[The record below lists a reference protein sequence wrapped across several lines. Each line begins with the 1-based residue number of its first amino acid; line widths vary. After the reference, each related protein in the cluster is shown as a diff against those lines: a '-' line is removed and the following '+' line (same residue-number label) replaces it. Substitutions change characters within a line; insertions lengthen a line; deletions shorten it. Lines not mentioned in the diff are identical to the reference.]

1 MDFEISDN
9 GTLIRYSGAGGDVV
23 IPEGVKFI
31 ERGVVFDN
39 ETKIKSLTLPK
50 SLIGR
55 KFESYWKNGFIY
67 NAQDNSVS
75 NCFANT
81 ELNEEDATQDN
92 LYSYLYVPWLPNL
105 KKYIVHPEN
114 PVYESVDGVLYSKCH
129 RFVIDIPYVYRKEL
143 TLPEEFEKVLE
154 AYEMSGKWVNKVR
167 YMGASLSTE
176 QLDELGRLPGDK
188 MHLFAPKLTHCEL
201 CKLDETWDRSKDRII
216 SIMPELSLS
225 EELVDSLGLGLLLG
239 YCYNHQIYNEEVAQQ
254 YIGMLLRNEV
264 ELYKGDEENSSDAIQ
279 DFYKEE
285 WAKKRLPKID
295 RSSNKGA
302 AHYLLE
308 VVLRG
313 SVQDL
318 QQLLDESLKPLTE
331 LLWHDKEAEEYD
343 REPIQTVDYAIA
355 LAIRYGGVEKLRLLL
370 DAEAKLQ
377 REPKTLSANLA
388 DNSYNYWVTAENL
401 ANRNQYQYQS
411 AFVIASNYEVRNMTP
426 LDEDERLKC
435 IELLCDREALIIEDN
450 NDCNMMCILAL
461 LCSELKIASYLQSH
475 GTNLQRFMQEEKE
488 YLKYV
493 NFNELLYSELFTN
506 LQGVVHLIEWVASD
520 GKAFSIP
527 PSYIPVI
534 IQEGP
539 NEFAKIFDLLDVKAK
554 DLVEL
559 FEQAILSSCHSAVN
573 TIINSKQIKSKQ
585 TLSKLIDV
593 ATEHN
598 AHEATAMLL
607 ERQQGSQSKAKTKK
621 TSRKS
626 SLSL

>member
-9 GTLIRYSGAGGDVV
+9 GTLIRYSGPGGDVV

-55 KFESYWKNGFIY
+55 KFESYWGNGFIY

-81 ELNEEDATQDN
+81 ELKEEDATQDN

-114 PVYESVDGVLYSKCH
+114 PVYESVDGVLYSKCR

-143 TLPEEFEKVLE
+143 TLPDDFEKVLE
-154 AYEMSGKWVNKVR
+154 AYESSGKWVNKVR
-167 YMGASLSTE
+167 YMGTSLSSE
-176 QLDELGRLPGDK
+176 QLDELGRLPGDE

-201 CKLDETWDRSKDRII
+201 CKPDETWDRSKDRII

-225 EELVDSLGLGLLLG
+225 DELVDSLGLGLLLG
-239 YCYNHQIYNEEVAQQ
+239 YCNKHEIYNEKVSEQ

-264 ELYKGDEENSSDAIQ
+264 ELYKGDEVGSSDAVQ

-285 WAKKRLPKID
+285 WAKNRLPKID
-295 RSSNKGA
+295 RSSNVGA

-313 SVQDL
+313 SVLDL

-343 REPIQTVDYAIA
+343 RNPIQTVDYAIA

-370 DAEAKLQ
+370 DAEAKLG
-377 REPKTLSANLA
+377 REPKTLSENLA
-388 DNSYNYWVTAENL
+388 ENFYNYWVTSEHLFNDS
-401 ANRNQYQYQS
+401 QYLS
-411 AFVIASNYEVRNMTP
+411 AFVIASNDEVRNMTP
-426 LDEDERLKC
+426 LGEDERLKC
-435 IELLCDREALIIEDN
+435 LELLCDREALVIEDN
-450 NDCNMMCILAL
+450 NDCNMICILAL
-461 LCSELKIASYLQSH
+461 LCNEFKIASYLQSH

-493 NFNELLYSELFTN
+493 NFNELLYSALFTH
-506 LQGVVHLIEWVASD
+506 LQGVVQLIEWVASD

>member
-39 ETKIKSLTLPK
+39 ETKIKTLTLPK

-55 KFESYWKNGFIY
+55 KFESYWENGFIY

-81 ELNEEDATQDN
+81 ELKENDAIQDN

-114 PVYESVDGVLYSKCH
+114 PVYESVDGVLYSKCR

-143 TLPEEFEKVLE
+143 TLPEEFEKVFQ

-176 QLDELGRLPGDK
+176 QLDELGRLPGDE

-264 ELYKGDEENSSDAIQ
+264 ELYKGDEVNSSAAAVQ

-343 REPIQTVDYAIA
+343 RNPIQTVDYAIA

-377 REPKTLSANLA
+377 RKPKTLSKELYSNY
-388 DNSYNYWVTAENL
+388 YNYWVTVEHLFNGS
-401 ANRNQYQYQS
+401 QYNS
-411 AFVIASNYEVRNMTP
+411 AFVIASNVEVRNMTP

-435 IELLCDREALIIEDN
+435 LELLCDREALIIEDN
-450 NDCNMMCILAL
+450 NDCNMICILAL
-461 LCSELKIASYLQSH
+461 MCSEFKIASYLHSH
-475 GTNLQRFMQEEKE
+475 GVNLQRFMQEEKE
-488 YLKYV
+488 YLKDVY
-493 NFNELLYSELFTN
+493 FNDLLYSAILN
-506 LQGVVHLIEWVASD
+506 HLQGVVQLIEWAASD
-520 GKAFSIP
+520 GKTFSIP
-527 PSYIPVI
+527 ACYIPVI
-534 IQEGP
+534 IREGP
-539 NEFAKIFDLLDVKAK
+539 NEFAKIFNLLDVKAK
-554 DLVEL
+554 DLVDL
-559 FEQAILSSCHSAVN
+559 FEQAILSSSHSAVN

-607 ERQQGSQSKAKTKK
+607 ERQQESKSKAKSKK
-621 TSRKS
+621 PSRRS

>member
-1 MDFEISDN
+1 MDFEISGD

-81 ELNEEDATQDN
+81 ELKENDAIQDN
-92 LYSYLYVPWLPNL
+92 LYSYLYVPLLPNL
-105 KKYIVHPEN
+105 KKYIVHPQN
-114 PVYESVDGVLYSKCH
+114 PVYESVDGVLYSKCR
-129 RFVIDIPYVYRKEL
+129 RFVIDIPYRYSREL
-143 TLPEEFEKVLE
+143 TLPEEFKKVLQS
-154 AYEMSGKWVNKVR
+154 YEIAAKWVNKVR

-176 QLDELGRLPGDK
+176 QLDELARLSGDQ
-188 MHLFAPKLTHCEL
+188 MHLFAPNLTHCEL
-201 CKLDETWDRSKDRII
+201 CKLDGRWDHSKNRII
-216 SIMPELSLS
+216 AIMPELSLS
-225 EELVDSLGLGLLLG
+225 EELVYSLGLGLLLG
-239 YCYNHQIYNEEVAQQ
+239 YCYKHEIYNEELAQQ
-254 YIGMLLRNEV
+254 YIDMLLRNEV
-264 ELYKGDEENSSDAIQ
+264 KLYNWGVESSSAAVQ

-295 RSSNKGA
+295 RSSNVGA

-331 LLWHDKEAEEYD
+331 LLWHDKNA
-343 REPIQTVDYAIA
+343 IQTVDYAIA

-377 REPKTLSANLA
+377 RKPKTLSKELYINY
-388 DNSYNYWVTAENL
+388 YNYWVTVEHL
-401 ANRNQYQYQS
+401 FYVSQYHS
-411 AFVIASNYEVRNMTP
+411 AFVIASNIEVRNMTP

-435 IELLCDREALIIEDN
+435 LELLCDREALIIEDN
-450 NDCNMMCILAL
+450 NVCNMICTLAL
-461 LCSELKIASYLQSH
+461 MCSEFKIASYLHSH
-475 GTNLQRFMQEEKE
+475 GVNLQRFMQEEKE
-488 YLKYV
+488 FLKSVY
-493 NFNELLYSELFTN
+493 FNDLLYSALLN
-506 LQGVVHLIEWVASD
+506 HLQGVVQLNELAASD
-520 GKAFSIP
+520 GKTFSIP
-527 PSYIPVI
+527 TCYIPVI
-534 IQEGP
+534 MREGP
-539 NEFAKIFDLLDVKAK
+539 NEFAKIFNLLDVKSK
-554 DLVEL
+554 DLVDL
-559 FEQAILSSCHSAVN
+559 FEQAVLSSSHSAVN
-573 TIINSKQIKSKQ
+573 TIITSKHIKPRKN
-585 TLSKLIDV
+585 LSKLIDV
-593 ATEHN
+593 ATKYN

-607 ERQQGSQSKAKTKK
+607 ERQQEFKNKDKTKK
-621 TSRKS
+621 TSRRS

>member
-1 MDFEISDN
+1 MDFEISDD

-31 ERGVVFDN
+31 ESGVVFDN

-50 SLIGR
+50 SFIGC
-55 KFESYWKNGFIY
+55 KFESYWENGFIY

-81 ELNEEDATQDN
+81 ELKENDAIQDN

-105 KKYIVHPEN
+105 KRYIVHPEN
-114 PVYESVDGVLYSKCH
+114 PVYESVDGVLYSKCR
-129 RFVIDIPYVYRKEL
+129 RFVIDIPYRYSREL
-143 TLPEEFEKVLE
+143 TLPEEFEKVLQ
-154 AYEMSGKWVNKVR
+154 AYEIAAKWVNKVR

-176 QLDELGRLPGDK
+176 QLDELARLLGDQ
-188 MHLFAPKLTHCEL
+188 MRLFAPKLTHCEL
-201 CKLDETWDRSKDRII
+201 CKLDGRWDSSKDRII
-216 SIMPELSLS
+216 TIMPELSLS
-225 EELVDSLGLGLLLG
+225 EELVHSLGLGLLLG
-239 YCYNHQIYNEEVAQQ
+239 YCYKHQIYNEEVAQQ

-264 ELYKGDEENSSDAIQ
+264 KLYNWGVESSSAAVQ

-295 RSSNKGA
+295 RSSNVGA

-331 LLWHDKEAEEYD
+331 LLWHDKNA
-343 REPIQTVDYAIA
+343 IQTVDYAIA

-377 REPKTLSANLA
+377 RKPKTLSKELYINY
-388 DNSYNYWVTAENL
+388 YNYWVTVEHL
-401 ANRNQYQYQS
+401 FYVSQYHS
-411 AFVIASNYEVRNMTP
+411 AFVIASNIEVRNMTP

-435 IELLCDREALIIEDN
+435 LELLCDREALIIEDN
-450 NDCNMMCILAL
+450 NVCNMICTLAL
-461 LCSELKIASYLQSH
+461 MCSEFKIASYLHSH
-475 GTNLQRFMQEEKE
+475 GVNLPRFMQEEKE
-488 YLKYV
+488 YLKDVY
-493 NFNELLYSELFTN
+493 FNDLLYSAILN
-506 LQGVVHLIEWVASD
+506 HLQGVVQLIELAASD
-520 GKAFSIP
+520 GKTFSIP
-527 PSYIPVI
+527 TCYIPVI
-534 IQEGP
+534 MRDGP
-539 NEFAKIFDLLDVKAK
+539 NEFAKIFNLLDVKSK
-554 DLVEL
+554 DLVDL
-559 FEQAILSSCHSAVN
+559 FEQAVLSSSHSAVN
-573 TIINSKQIKSKQ
+573 TIITSKHIKPRKN
-585 TLSKLIDV
+585 LSKLIDV
-593 ATEHN
+593 ATKYN

-607 ERQQGSQSKAKTKK
+607 ERQQEFKNKDKTKK
-621 TSRKS
+621 TSRRS

>member
-55 KFESYWKNGFIY
+55 KFESYWENGFIY

-81 ELNEEDATQDN
+81 ELKEEDATQDN

-114 PVYESVDGVLYSKCH
+114 PVYESVDGVLYSKCR

-176 QLDELGRLPGDK
+176 QLDELGRLPGDE

-239 YCYNHQIYNEEVAQQ
+239 YCNKHEIYNEEVAQQ

-264 ELYKGDEENSSDAIQ
+264 ELYKGYEENPSAAVQ

-295 RSSNKGA
+295 RSSNLGA

-343 REPIQTVDYAIA
+343 IIPIQTVDYAIA

-377 REPKTLSANLA
+377 REPKTLSENLA
-388 DNSYNYWVTAENL
+388 DNFYNYWVTGENL
-401 ANRNQYQYQS
+401 SNSTQYQS
-411 AFVIASNYEVRNMTP
+411 AFVIASNDEVRNMTP

-435 IELLCDREALIIEDN
+435 LELLCDREALIIEDN
-450 NDCNMMCILAL
+450 NDCNMICILAL
-461 LCSELKIASYLQSH
+461 LCSEFKIASYLHSH
-475 GTNLQRFMQEEKE
+475 GVNLPRFMQEEKE
-488 YLKYV
+488 YLKDVY
-493 NFNELLYSELFTN
+493 FNDLLYSALFTH
-506 LQGVVHLIEWVASD
+506 LQGVVQLIEWVASD

-626 SLSL
+626 YLSL

>member
-1 MDFEISDN
+1 MDFEISDD

-31 ERGVVFDN
+31 ESGVVFDN

-50 SLIGR
+50 SFIGC
-55 KFESYWKNGFIY
+55 KFESYWENGFIY

-81 ELNEEDATQDN
+81 ELKEEDATQDN

-114 PVYESVDGVLYSKCH
+114 PVYESVDGVLYSKCR
-129 RFVIDIPYVYRKEL
+129 RFVIDIPYRYTREL

-154 AYEMSGKWVNKVR
+154 AYEVAGKWVNKVR

-176 QLDELGRLPGDK
+176 QLDELARLPGDE
-188 MHLFAPKLTHCEL
+188 MRLFAPKLTHCEL
-201 CKLDETWDRSKDRII
+201 CKLDGRWDSSKDRII
-216 SIMPELSLS
+216 TIMPELSLS
-225 EELVDSLGLGLLLG
+225 EELVHSLGLGLLLG
-239 YCYNHQIYNEEVAQQ
+239 YCYKHQIYNEEVAQQ

-264 ELYKGDEENSSDAIQ
+264 KLYNWGVESSSAAVQ

-295 RSSNKGA
+295 RSSNVGA

-331 LLWHDKEAEEYD
+331 LLWHDKNA
-343 REPIQTVDYAIA
+343 IQTVDYAIA

-377 REPKTLSANLA
+377 RKPKTLSKELYINY
-388 DNSYNYWVTAENL
+388 YNYWVTVEHL
-401 ANRNQYQYQS
+401 FYVSKYHS
-411 AFVIASNYEVRNMTP
+411 AFVIASNIEVRNMTP

-435 IELLCDREALIIEDN
+435 LELLCDREALIIEDN
-450 NDCNMMCILAL
+450 NVCNMICTLAL
-461 LCSELKIASYLQSH
+461 MCSEFKIASYLHSH
-475 GTNLQRFMQEEKE
+475 GVNLPRFMQEEKE
-488 YLKYV
+488 YLKDVY
-493 NFNELLYSELFTN
+493 FNDLLYSAILN
-506 LQGVVHLIEWVASD
+506 HLQGVVQLIELAASD
-520 GKAFSIP
+520 GKTFSIP
-527 PSYIPVI
+527 TCYIPVI
-534 IQEGP
+534 MRDGP
-539 NEFAKIFDLLDVKAK
+539 NEFAKIFNLLDVKSK
-554 DLVEL
+554 DLVDL
-559 FEQAILSSCHSAVN
+559 FEQAVLSSSHSAVN
-573 TIINSKQIKSKQ
+573 TIITSKHIKPRKN
-585 TLSKLIDV
+585 LSKLIDV
-593 ATEHN
+593 ATKYN

-607 ERQQGSQSKAKTKK
+607 ERQQEFKNKDKTKK
-621 TSRKS
+621 TSRRS

>member
-55 KFESYWKNGFIY
+55 KFESYWGNGFIY

-81 ELNEEDATQDN
+81 ELKENDAIQDN

-105 KKYIVHPEN
+105 KRYIVHPEN
-114 PVYESVDGVLYSKCH
+114 PVYESVDGVLYSKCR

-154 AYEMSGKWVNKVR
+154 AYESSGKWVNKVR
-167 YMGASLSTE
+167 YMGTSLSSE
-176 QLDELGRLPGDK
+176 QLDELGRLPGDE

-201 CKLDETWDRSKDRII
+201 CKPDETWDRSKDRII

-225 EELVDSLGLGLLLG
+225 EELVDSLGLGLLFG
-239 YCYNHQIYNEEVAQQ
+239 YCYKHQIYNEEVAQQ

-264 ELYKGDEENSSDAIQ
+264 KLYNWSVENSFAAVQ

-295 RSSNKGA
+295 RSSNVGA

-313 SVQDL
+313 SVLDL
-318 QQLLDESLKPLTE
+318 QQLLDESLKPLTQ

-343 REPIQTVDYAIA
+343 RNPIQTVDYAIA

-370 DAEAKLQ
+370 DAEAKLG
-377 REPKTLSANLA
+377 REPKTLSENLA
-388 DNSYNYWVTAENL
+388 ENFYNYWVTSEHLFNDS
-401 ANRNQYQYQS
+401 QYLS
-411 AFVIASNYEVRNMTP
+411 AFVIASNDEVRNMTP
-426 LDEDERLKC
+426 LGEDERLKC
-435 IELLCDREALIIEDN
+435 LELLCDREALVIEDN
-450 NDCNMMCILAL
+450 NDCNMICILAL
-461 LCSELKIASYLQSH
+461 LCNEFKIASYLQSH

-493 NFNELLYSELFTN
+493 NFNELLYSALFTH
-506 LQGVVHLIEWVASD
+506 LQGVVQLIEWVASD
-520 GKAFSIP
+520 GKTFSIP
-527 PSYIPVI
+527 TCYIPVI
-534 IQEGP
+534 MREGP
-539 NEFAKIFDLLDVKAK
+539 NEFAKIFNLLDVKSK
-554 DLVEL
+554 DLVDL
-559 FEQAILSSCHSAVN
+559 FEQAVLSSSHSAVN
-573 TIINSKQIKSKQ
+573 TIITSKHIKPRKN
-585 TLSKLIDV
+585 LSKLIDV
-593 ATEHN
+593 ATKYN

-607 ERQQGSQSKAKTKK
+607 ERQQEFKNKDKTKK
-621 TSRKS
+621 TSRRS

>member
-55 KFESYWKNGFIY
+55 KFESYWGNGFIY

-81 ELNEEDATQDN
+81 ELKEEDATQDN

-114 PVYESVDGVLYSKCH
+114 PVYESVDGVLYSKCR

-154 AYEMSGKWVNKVR
+154 AYESSGKWVNKVR
-167 YMGASLSTE
+167 YMGTSLSSE
-176 QLDELGRLPGDK
+176 QLDELGRLPGDE

-201 CKLDETWDRSKDRII
+201 CKPDETWDRSKDRII

-225 EELVDSLGLGLLLG
+225 DELVDSLGLGLLLG
-239 YCYNHQIYNEEVAQQ
+239 YCYNHQIYNEKVSEQ

-264 ELYKGDEENSSDAIQ
+264 ELYKGDEVGSSDAVQ

-285 WAKKRLPKID
+285 WAKNRLPKID
-295 RSSNKGA
+295 RSSNVGA

-313 SVQDL
+313 SVLDL

-343 REPIQTVDYAIA
+343 RNPIQTVDYAIA

-370 DAEAKLQ
+370 DAEAKLG
-377 REPKTLSANLA
+377 REPNTLSANLA

-426 LDEDERLKC
+426 LMR
-435 IELLCDREALIIEDN
+435 R
-450 NDCNMMCILAL
+450 
-461 LCSELKIASYLQSH
+461 
-475 GTNLQRFMQEEKE
+475 
-488 YLKYV
+488 
-493 NFNELLYSELFTN
+493 
-506 LQGVVHLIEWVASD
+506 
-520 GKAFSIP
+520 
-527 PSYIPVI
+527 
-534 IQEGP
+534 
-539 NEFAKIFDLLDVKAK
+539 
-554 DLVEL
+554 
-559 FEQAILSSCHSAVN
+559 SA
-573 TIINSKQIKSKQ
+573 
-585 TLSKLIDV
+585 
-593 ATEHN
+593 
-598 AHEATAMLL
+598 
-607 ERQQGSQSKAKTKK
+607 
-621 TSRKS
+621 
-626 SLSL
+626 

>member
-1 MDFEISDN
+1 M
-9 GTLIRYSGAGGDVV
+9 
-23 IPEGVKFI
+23 
-31 ERGVVFDN
+31 
-39 ETKIKSLTLPK
+39 
-50 SLIGR
+50 
-55 KFESYWKNGFIY
+55 
-67 NAQDNSVS
+67 
-75 NCFANT
+75 
-81 ELNEEDATQDN
+81 
-92 LYSYLYVPWLPNL
+92 
-105 KKYIVHPEN
+105 
-114 PVYESVDGVLYSKCH
+114 
-129 RFVIDIPYVYRKEL
+129 
-143 TLPEEFEKVLE
+143 
-154 AYEMSGKWVNKVR
+154 
-167 YMGASLSTE
+167 
-176 QLDELGRLPGDK
+176 
-188 MHLFAPKLTHCEL
+188 
-201 CKLDETWDRSKDRII
+201 
-216 SIMPELSLS
+216 
-225 EELVDSLGLGLLLG
+225 
-239 YCYNHQIYNEEVAQQ
+239 
-254 YIGMLLRNEV
+254 
-264 ELYKGDEENSSDAIQ
+264 
-279 DFYKEE
+279 
-285 WAKKRLPKID
+285 
-295 RSSNKGA
+295 
-302 AHYLLE
+302 
-308 VVLRG
+308 
-313 SVQDL
+313 
-318 QQLLDESLKPLTE
+318 
-331 LLWHDKEAEEYD
+331 
-343 REPIQTVDYAIA
+343 
-355 LAIRYGGVEKLRLLL
+355 LL

-435 IELLCDREALIIEDN
+435 LELLCDREALIIEDN
-450 NDCNMMCILAL
+450 NDCNMICILAL

-493 NFNELLYSELFTN
+493 NFNELLYSALFTH
-506 LQGVVHLIEWVASD
+506 LQGVVQLIEWVASD

>member
-9 GTLIRYSGAGGDVV
+9 GTLIRYSGPGGDVV

-31 ERGVVFDN
+31 ESGVVFDN

-81 ELNEEDATQDN
+81 ELNEEDAIQDN

-114 PVYESVDGVLYSKCH
+114 PVYESVDGVLYSKCR

-225 EELVDSLGLGLLLG
+225 DELVDSLGLGLLLG

-264 ELYKGDEENSSDAIQ
+264 ELYKGDEENSSDAVQ

-313 SVQDL
+313 SVLDL

-343 REPIQTVDYAIA
+343 RNPIQTVDYAIA

-370 DAEAKLQ
+370 DAEAKLG

-388 DNSYNYWVTAENL
+388 ENFYNYWVTSEHMFNDS
-401 ANRNQYQYQS
+401 QYLS
-411 AFVIASNYEVRNMTP
+411 AFVIASNDEVRNMTP

-435 IELLCDREALIIEDN
+435 LELLCDREALVIEDN
-450 NDCNMMCILAL
+450 NDCNMICILAL

-493 NFNELLYSELFTN
+493 NFNELLYSALFTN
-506 LQGVVHLIEWVASD
+506 LQGVVQLIEWVASD
-520 GKAFSIP
+520 GKTFSIP

>member
-55 KFESYWKNGFIY
+55 KFESYWGNGFIY

-81 ELNEEDATQDN
+81 ELKEEDATQDN

-114 PVYESVDGVLYSKCH
+114 PVYESVDGVLYSKCR

-154 AYEMSGKWVNKVR
+154 AYESSGKWVNKVR
-167 YMGASLSTE
+167 YMGTSLSSE
-176 QLDELGRLPGDK
+176 QLDELGRLPGDE

-201 CKLDETWDRSKDRII
+201 CKPDETWDRSKDRII

-225 EELVDSLGLGLLLG
+225 DELVDSLGLGLLLG
-239 YCYNHQIYNEEVAQQ
+239 YCNKHEIYNEKVSEQ

-264 ELYKGDEENSSDAIQ
+264 ELYKGDEVGSSDAVQ

-285 WAKKRLPKID
+285 WAKNRLPKID
-295 RSSNKGA
+295 RSSNVGA

-313 SVQDL
+313 SVLDL

-343 REPIQTVDYAIA
+343 RNPIQTVDYAIA

-370 DAEAKLQ
+370 DAEAKLG
-377 REPKTLSANLA
+377 REPKTLSENLA
-388 DNSYNYWVTAENL
+388 ENFYNYWVTSEHLFNDS
-401 ANRNQYQYQS
+401 QYLS
-411 AFVIASNYEVRNMTP
+411 AFVIASNDEVRNMTP
-426 LDEDERLKC
+426 LGEDERLKC
-435 IELLCDREALIIEDN
+435 LELLCDREALVIEDN
-450 NDCNMMCILAL
+450 NDCNMICILAL
-461 LCSELKIASYLQSH
+461 LCNEFKIASYLQSH

-493 NFNELLYSELFTN
+493 NFNELLYSALFTH
-506 LQGVVHLIEWVASD
+506 LQGVVQLIEWVASD

>member
-9 GTLIRYSGAGGDVV
+9 GTLIRYSGPGGDVV

-50 SLIGR
+50 SFIGR
-55 KFESYWKNGFIY
+55 KYESYWGNGFIY

-81 ELNEEDATQDN
+81 ELKEEDATQDN

-114 PVYESVDGVLYSKCH
+114 PVYESVDGVLYSKCR

-154 AYEMSGKWVNKVR
+154 AYEASGKWVNKVR
-167 YMGASLSTE
+167 YMGASLTTE
-176 QLDELGRLPGDK
+176 QLDELGRLPGDE

-225 EELVDSLGLGLLLG
+225 DELVDSLGLGLLLG

-264 ELYKGDEENSSDAIQ
+264 ELYKGDEENSSDAVQ

-295 RSSNKGA
+295 RSSNVGA

-313 SVQDL
+313 SVKDL

-343 REPIQTVDYAIA
+343 RNPIQTVDYAIA
-355 LAIRYGGVEKLRLLL
+355 LAIRYGGVDKLRLLL

-435 IELLCDREALIIEDN
+435 LELLCDREALIIEDN
-450 NDCNMMCILAL
+450 NDCNMICILAL

-493 NFNELLYSELFTN
+493 NFNELLYSELFTH
-506 LQGVVHLIEWVASD
+506 LQGVVQLIEWVASD

>member
-9 GTLIRYSGAGGDVV
+9 GTLIRYSGPGGDVV

-114 PVYESVDGVLYSKCH
+114 PVYESVDGVLYSKCR

-225 EELVDSLGLGLLLG
+225 DELVDSLGLGLLLG
-239 YCYNHQIYNEEVAQQ
+239 YCCNHQIYNEEVAQQ

-264 ELYKGDEENSSDAIQ
+264 ELYKGDEVNSSAAAVQ

-343 REPIQTVDYAIA
+343 RTPIQTVDYAIA

-401 ANRNQYQYQS
+401 SNSNQYQYQS

-435 IELLCDREALIIEDN
+435 LELLCDREALIIEDN
-450 NDCNMMCILAL
+450 NDCNMICILAL

-493 NFNELLYSELFTN
+493 NFNELLYSALFTH
-506 LQGVVHLIEWVASD
+506 LQGVVQLIEWVASD

-559 FEQAILSSCHSAVN
+559 FEQAILSSSHSAVN

-607 ERQQGSQSKAKTKK
+607 
-621 TSRKS
+621 
-626 SLSL
+626 

>member
-50 SLIGR
+50 SFIGC
-55 KFESYWKNGFIY
+55 KFESYWENGFIY

-81 ELNEEDATQDN
+81 ELNEEDAIQDN

-114 PVYESVDGVLYSKCH
+114 PVYESVDGVLYSKCR

-154 AYEMSGKWVNKVR
+154 AYEASGKWVNKVR

-176 QLDELGRLPGDK
+176 QLDELGRLPGDE

-264 ELYKGDEENSSDAIQ
+264 ELYKADEENSSDAVQ
-279 DFYKEE
+279 VFYKEE

-295 RSSNKGA
+295 RTSNKGA

-313 SVQDL
+313 SVLDL

-331 LLWHDKEAEEYD
+331 LLWHDKNA
-343 REPIQTVDYAIA
+343 IQTVDYAIA

-377 REPKTLSANLA
+377 REPKTLSTNLA

-435 IELLCDREALIIEDN
+435 LELLCDREALIIEDN
-450 NDCNMMCILAL
+450 NDCNMICILAL

>member
-1 MDFEISDN
+1 MDFEISDD

-39 ETKIKSLTLPK
+39 DTKIKSLTLPK
-50 SLIGR
+50 SFIGR
-55 KFESYWKNGFIY
+55 KYESYWENGFIY

-81 ELNEEDATQDN
+81 ELNENDAIQDN

-114 PVYESVDGVLYSKCH
+114 PVYESVDGVLYSKCR
-129 RFVIDIPYVYRKEL
+129 RFVIDIPYRYTREL

-154 AYEMSGKWVNKVR
+154 AYEIAGKGVNKVR

-176 QLDELGRLPGDK
+176 QLDELARLPGDQ

-201 CKLDETWDRSKDRII
+201 CKLDGRWDHSKNRII

-225 EELVDSLGLGLLLG
+225 EELVDSLGLGLLFG
-239 YCYNHQIYNEEVAQQ
+239 YCYKHQIYNEEVAQQ
-254 YIGMLLRNEV
+254 NIDMLLRNEV
-264 ELYKGDEENSSDAIQ
+264 KLYNWSVENSFAALQ

-295 RSSNKGA
+295 RSSNVGA

-313 SVQDL
+313 SVLDL
-318 QQLLDESLKPLTE
+318 QQLLDESLQPLTE
-331 LLWHDKEAEEYD
+331 LLWHDKNA
-343 REPIQTVDYAIA
+343 IQTVDYAIA

-377 REPKTLSANLA
+377 RKPKTLSKELYINY
-388 DNSYNYWVTAENL
+388 YNYWVTVEHL
-401 ANRNQYQYQS
+401 FYVSQYHS
-411 AFVIASNYEVRNMTP
+411 AFVIASNIEVRNMTP

-435 IELLCDREALIIEDN
+435 LELLCDREALIIEDN
-450 NDCNMMCILAL
+450 NVCNMICTLAL
-461 LCSELKIASYLQSH
+461 MCSEFKIASYLHSH
-475 GTNLQRFMQEEKE
+475 GVNLQRFMQEEKE
-488 YLKYV
+488 FLKSVY
-493 NFNELLYSELFTN
+493 FNDLLYSALLN
-506 LQGVVHLIEWVASD
+506 HLQGVVQLIELASSD
-520 GKAFSIP
+520 GKTFSIP
-527 PSYIPVI
+527 TCYIPVI
-534 IQEGP
+534 MREGP
-539 NEFAKIFDLLDVKAK
+539 NEFAKIFNLLDVKSK
-554 DLVEL
+554 DLVDL
-559 FEQAILSSCHSAVN
+559 FEQAVLSSSHSAVN
-573 TIINSKQIKSKQ
+573 TIITSKHIKPRKN
-585 TLSKLIDV
+585 LSKLIDV
-593 ATEHN
+593 ATKYN

-607 ERQQGSQSKAKTKK
+607 ERQQEFKNKDKTKK
-621 TSRKS
+621 TNRRS